1 MIQMLFFLILLPIIL
16 YIINFLDMKIYKNYY
31 KYDLEK
37 LLKLKPFQIEKM
49 YNLDKKLFNEMI
61 NKLTDKEKVL
71 FFRVNY
77 STYKIYLD
85 LNKNNDIL
93 DIGTRVKL
101 INYDNDLNNQVG
113 VITKIGP
120 SVLFKPGLVGNI
132 KIGNNILYNVSKK
145 NVILV

>member
-1 MIQMLFFLILLPIIL
+1 
-16 YIINFLDMKIYKNYY
+16 MKIYKNYY

-71 FFRVNY
+71 FFRVNH
-77 STYKIYLD
+77 STYKIYL
-85 LNKNNDIL
+85 
-93 DIGTRVKL
+93 
-101 INYDNDLNNQVG
+101 DLNNQVG

-120 SVLFKPGLVGNI
+120 SVLYKPGLVGNI

>member
-1 MIQMLFFLILLPIIL
+1 MLFFLILLPIIL

-71 FFRVNY
+71 FFRVNH

-85 LNKNNDIL
+85 LNKNNDIF
-93 DIGTRVKL
+93 
-101 INYDNDLNNQVG
+101 NNF
-113 VITKIGP
+113 T
-120 SVLFKPGLVGNI
+120 S
-132 KIGNNILYNVSKK
+132 NNFIYY
-145 NVILV
+145 